1 MLCVVGLTEQRR
13 RRGLDTSRFRQMA
26 ESGREKQNLR
36 WSSAVSD
43 SPSFTEAVNQASEQI
58 LANLDGQHPDLAV
71 VFISSHHTPS
81 YFTAPEVLAEALGA
95 KVMIGCSAAGVI
107 GGGQEVERRPGIA
120 ISAAVL
126 PGVDIKPF
134 HLNQDEL
141 PSPDAAPGEWHSLL
155 GIQPEDCPAIMLL
168 PDPYTLRSD
177 HLLAGLDFA
186 YPKAVKIGGLASGG
200 GRPGTNALF
209 VNEKSV
215 RSGAVGVAFN
225 GDLVVET
232 IVAQGCRPI
241 GEPHL
246 VTESEINVI
255 FKLGDQTPLE
265 ILRELFDAAE
275 TRDKRLIRRS
285 LQIGIIMDRLAQD
298 HSEGEFLIRNV
309 LGADDEDGTLAVG
322 ELVQE
327 GQVIQFFVRDAQ
339 AADEDLR
346 MILEEYIDNL
356 DDGDVPASALLFSC
370 LGRGQYLYGTP
381 DHATT
386 MFTDMVADI
395 PIAGFFSN
403 GEIGPIGDQTFL
415 HGYSASFAMFKQPSK
430 SKS

>member
-1 MLCVVGLTEQRR
+1 
-13 RRGLDTSRFRQMA
+13 MA
-26 ESGREKQNLR
+26 VSGQEKQNLR

-43 SPSFTEAVNQASEQI
+43 SPSFSEAVNQASAQI
-58 LANLDGQHPDLAV
+58 LDSLDGQNPDLAI
-71 VFISSHHTPS
+71 VFISSHHAPS

-95 KVMIGCSAAGVI
+95 KVLIGCSAAGVI
-107 GGGQEVERRPGIA
+107 GGGQEVELRPGIA
-120 ISAAVL
+120 ISAAIL
-126 PGVDIKPF
+126 PGVEITPF
-134 HLNQDEL
+134 HINQDEL
-141 PSPDAAPGEWHSLL
+141 PSPDAAPGDWYSLL
-155 GIQPEDCPAIMLL
+155 GIQPDDCPAIMLL

-186 YPKAVKIGGLASGG
+186 FPDAVKIGGLASGG

-209 VNEKSV
+209 INEKSAS
-215 RSGAVGVAFN
+215 SGAVGVAFT
-225 GDLVVET
+225 GDLAVET
-232 IVAQGCRPI
+232 VVAQGCRPI
-241 GEPHL
+241 GEPL
-246 VTESEINVI
+246 VVTESEINVI
-255 FKLGDQTPLE
+255 SKLGDQTPLE
-265 ILRELFDAAE
+265 VLRDLFDTVE

-298 HSEGEFLIRNV
+298 RSEGEFLIRNV
-309 LGADDEDGTLAVG
+309 LGADEEDGTLAVG

-327 GQVIQFFVRDAQ
+327 GQVVQFFVRDAQ

-346 MILEEYIDNL
+346 MMLEEYIDSL
-356 DDGDVPASALLFSC
+356 DDGDVLASALLFSC
-370 LGRGQYLYGTP
+370 LGRGQYLYGAP
-381 DHATT
+381 DHDTN

-415 HGYSASFAMFKQPSK
+415 HGYSASFALFKQPSK

>member
-1 MLCVVGLTEQRR
+1 
-13 RRGLDTSRFRQMA
+13 MA
-26 ESGREKQNLR
+26 ASGREKQNLR

-43 SPSFTEAVNQASEQI
+43 SPSFTEAVDQASEQI

-71 VFISSHHTPS
+71 VFISSHHAPS
-81 YFTAPEVLAEALGA
+81 YFTAPEVLAKALGA

-141 PSPDAAPGEWHSLL
+141 PSPDAAPREWHSLL

-186 YPKAVKIGGLASGG
+186 YPEAVKIGGLASGG

-209 VNEKSV
+209 VDEKSV

-255 FKLGDQTPLE
+255 SKLGDQTPLE
-265 ILRELFDAAE
+265 VLRELFYAAE

-327 GQVIQFFVRDAQ
+327 GQVVQFFVRDAQ

-381 DHATT
+381 DHDTT
-386 MFTDMVADI
+386 MFTNMVADI

-415 HGYSASFAMFKQPSK
+415 HGYSASFALFKQPSK
-430 SKS
+430 LKS